1 MSMVKGYCTNCN
13 KENEGRRIFDVNT
26 DVRFC
31 YCPHCGKKYR
41 PKVAAANYTHVIN
54 KYLRRA
60 RFFICNAG
68 EFQNAYNLYAYVLE
82 LEPTNKIAKLGR
94 MLSLAFLSTVRRNR
108 FTEVK
113 QLLEIEKDLFH
124 EKNFAHQHYNEF
136 LIHLENCTE
145 TYLINVKKALTLK
158 SYFYDVDCI
167 KLYFKHIRDVIELR
181 RLIVSELMV
190 IGVSA
195 NVSII
200 SDETKALEHQYNETC
215 FTVDGQDHSLAHFGK
230 NGEPIIVNG
239 VKQEETHLSRYRM
252 STLDVNNK
260 KKLNVIPDVAFP
272 TTFARIFRTYEISLG
287 LSIAFGAA
295 ALTMLVLYLIFNKLH
310 CSVYMLILF
319 IILAITDISFI
330 LLRILF
336 GLTLKKPRF

>member
-1 MSMVKGYCTNCN
+1 MVKGYCTNCN

-41 PKVAAANYTHVIN
+41 PKMAAANYNHVIN

-60 RFFICNAG
+60 SFFMSNAG
-68 EFQNAYNLYAYVLE
+68 QFQNAYNLYAYVLE
-82 LEPTNKIAKLGR
+82 LEPENKLAKLGR
-94 MLSLAFLSTVRRNR
+94 LLSLAFLSTVRRNR
-108 FTEVK
+108 FIEVK
-113 QLLEIEKDLFH
+113 QLLEIEKDEFH
-124 EKNFAHQHYNEF
+124 EKHFAHQHYNEF

-145 TYLINVKKALTLK
+145 SYLNNVKKALTLK
-158 SYFYDVDCI
+158 TYFYDVDCI
-167 KLYFKHIRDVIELR
+167 KLYFKHIKDVIELR

-195 NVSII
+195 NLAII
-200 SDETKALEHQYNETC
+200 SDETKDLEKQYNMTC
-215 FTVDGQDHSLAHFGK
+215 MTVDGQDHSLAHFAK

-239 VKQEETHLSRYRM
+239 VKQEDTHLSRYRM

-260 KKLNVIPDVAFP
+260 KKLNVIPETVF
-272 TTFARIFRTYEISLG
+272 TTVFSRIYKTFEISLG
-287 LSIAFGAA
+287 FAIAFGLAA
-295 ALTMLVLYLIFNKLH
+295 ITMLVFYFILIKLP
-310 CSVYMLILF
+310 CAPYIMGVF
-319 IILAITDISFI
+319 IVLAVTSISFI
-330 LLRILF
+330 LMRILF